1 MVTQP
6 GTHTLKIRYSIKD
19 VVTNVEGTI
28 TKTLSAFN
36 YAKNTYY
43 DMTADLNIRNYDGDH
58 YYMWDAKKQYWDG
71 YEWTKNLPEGQGQTT
86 INYGPE
92 YSITSSNYPSNYLD
106 PRYANQNFPGVGIRY
121 DAQQA
126 HFKTLPN
133 ANEMAWYCMKG
144 DARWDEDEL
153 WTAMGHL
160 YKGGMWFLKKSK
172 IPGYSTEHGPDGTT
186 DLRTTTEGFT
196 YTASKT
202 LPDASSA
209 GNYFYLP
216 ALGGYAVGGQKDVGR
231 MGYYWSQSVTTGRW
245 YDQIYAYSLYFDKDN
260 VYMTGY
266 DRSFGYRVQEA
277 FE

>member
-1 MVTQP
+1 
-6 GTHTLKIRYSIKD
+6 
-19 VVTNVEGTI
+19 
-28 TKTLSAFN
+28 
-36 YAKNTYY
+36 
-43 DMTADLNIRNYDGDH
+43 
-58 YYMWDAKKQYWDG
+58 
-71 YEWTKNLPEGQGQTT
+71 
-86 INYGPE
+86 
-92 YSITSSNYPSNYLD
+92 
-106 PRYANQNFPGVGIRY
+106 
-121 DAQQA
+121 
-126 HFKTLPN
+126 
-133 ANEMAWYCMKG
+133 
-144 DARWDEDEL
+144 
-153 WTAMGHL
+153 MGHL

-231 MGYYWSQSVTTGRW
+231 MGYYWSKSVTTGRW

-266 DRSFGYRVQEA
+266 DRSFGYRVQEP
-277 FE
+277 FEQKITIACHSLRGKQIGKYMNDSVFTLSFKGV